1 MERAAF
7 AQALRRAS
15 PELTQEVSERRRE
28 ALAERSGRIAKM
40 RRYALVGVLMIL
52 AVAACSSAPPPP
64 PFKPVADN
72 KLLMQSV
79 VDPNAAIVWDA
90 VKTIVSAKG
99 TEDTR
104 PHTEEEWTHVRNA
117 AVALTESGNLLMLVP
132 RAKDGGEWMKR
143 AQELITTGED
153 AIRAADAKN
162 AERLFTVGGD
172 IYEACS
178 NCHRQY
184 MEAIVNANK

>member
-1 MERAAF
+1 
-7 AQALRRAS
+7 
-15 PELTQEVSERRRE
+15 
-28 ALAERSGRIAKM
+28 M
-40 RRYALVGVLMIL
+40 RTMIL
-52 AVAACSSAPPPP
+52 AVSVSVLASACTSAPAPP

-72 KLLMQSV
+72 KLLMQAV
-79 VDPNAAIVWDA
+79 IDPMADVVWDS
-90 VKTIVSAKG
+90 VKTIVTAKG
-99 TEDTR
+99 TEDIR
-104 PHTEEEWTHVRNA
+104 PRTEEQWTAVRNA

-143 AQELITTGED
+143 SQELINTGEA
-153 AIRAADAKN
+153 AIRAIDAKN
-162 AERLFTVGGD
+162 ADRLFTVGGD